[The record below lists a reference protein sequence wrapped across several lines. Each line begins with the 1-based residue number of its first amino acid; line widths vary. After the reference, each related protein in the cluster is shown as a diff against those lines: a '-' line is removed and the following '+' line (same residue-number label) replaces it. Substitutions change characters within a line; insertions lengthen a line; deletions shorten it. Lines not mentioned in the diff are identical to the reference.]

1 MSGEFVRREQIIFMK
16 TFLRLGLI
24 TLCSFVVLNAADA
37 TTPEQKLAA
46 LGLKLPSV
54 PAAIANYVPAV
65 RSGNL
70 VFLAG
75 QIARGPDG
83 KFLAGKVGRELSEA
97 QGADV
102 ARTCALQLIAVLQA
116 EVGDLARVKRI
127 VKVTGF
133 VNCTDEF
140 TAHEARVCIAEGQ
153 MLADQRRPRTFSPDQ
168 YFKTQAE
175 MVELFADIPQALANT
190 YEIALRCNLSIELGK
205 SRLPLFPVPEGKTLD
220 DFLRERANEGLQ
232 TRLLQLFPDA
242 TERATHLAE
251 YEARLEFEIKT
262 IIQMGF
268 PGYFLIVADFINW
281 AKN

>member
-75 QIARGPDG
+75 QIARGADG

-97 QGADV
+97 QGADI

-140 TAHEARVCIAEGQ
+140 TAQPKVINGASDLFVAVFGEKGRHARAAVGVSSLPAG
-153 MLADQRRPRTFSPDQ
+153 AP
-168 YFKTQAE
+168 
-175 MVELFADIPQALANT
+175 VE
-190 YEIALRCNLSIELGK
+190 IELVAE
-205 SRLPLFPVPEGKTLD
+205 LEP
-220 DFLRERANEGLQ
+220 
-232 TRLLQLFPDA
+232 A
-242 TERATHLAE
+242 T
-251 YEARLEFEIKT
+251 
-262 IIQMGF
+262 
-268 PGYFLIVADFINW
+268 P
-281 AKN
+281 